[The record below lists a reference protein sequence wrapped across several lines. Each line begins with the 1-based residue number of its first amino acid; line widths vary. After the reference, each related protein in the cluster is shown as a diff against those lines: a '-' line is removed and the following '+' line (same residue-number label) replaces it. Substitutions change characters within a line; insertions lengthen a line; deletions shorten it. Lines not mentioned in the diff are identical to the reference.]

1 MSKDKD
7 FENNI
12 NKIGERPVEKQE
24 GQTGDH
30 SEDYNAEEMSA
41 LAREYAKALAA
52 KGLRPGD
59 PTFIEPETLLADAK
73 TNEASG
79 AEAEAEVNAVS
90 VNEENQTE
98 SQDED
103 QMIAMAREYAR
114 VLAAKGLRPGD
125 PTFAEPEQV
134 PAEAKPLKASDAEVE
149 AVASPVVE
157 AEEEPASDNA
167 APEIEELP
175 AEEVSIEETSAE
187 KEELPAEDIQAENDV
202 TAQIEETS
210 EDKDGKNE
218 AVSEGEN
225 NKTKKRKRRKPLK
238 IKRRSYEK
246 SFKGIPFLA
255 WPIELGDAIR
265 GRGDAAVTNMGK
277 DFIRAAHSIA
287 TSYRNTRRSIW
298 ISLLGVTVVITGL
311 LVLFDRFTVYEYAY
325 NGKVLGYVKEQEEVT
340 DVLEIAG
347 QKLTENSG
355 SSHNVEFVANKNV
368 TFNMVDAGGKVLD
381 TSDSAVNKL
390 VYMTDI
396 ETEAYGVYDGE
407 DLVAVVKNNNDAEN
421 LLVETQAELS
431 TPDRGMKLISSEFAN
446 ALDIKPLNVLLISV
460 LDNASAKKQMVEGGE
475 MEIYHIVEEGENLAS
490 LQSDF
495 SVGAE
500 NIFDETNSE
509 IVTAPEQGDKVCIHK
524 QVEPLSV
531 TMVEQGHM
539 KEVVEFKTIKEE
551 SDEYYKGDTVIKQ
564 DGEDG
569 IQLFEGT
576 ITKERGEVVDRKTDS
591 IENVREVQDKIIIVG
606 TAERP
611 KTAATGTF
619 AMPLKDSYQL
629 SSPFGP
635 RWGRMHTGLDMARG
649 TGIPIYASDG
659 GTVIRAGYNGGYGL
673 CVDIDHENG
682 YVTRYAHCSKILVSV
697 GDKVYQGQNIS
708 LMGSTGNS
716 TGPHLHFEIIQ
727 NGTAINPAP
736 KLGL

>member
-59 PTFIEPETLLADAK
+59 PTFMEPETLLADAK

-79 AEAEAEVNAVS
+79 AEAEAEVNAAF

-98 SQDED
+98 SQDEE

-114 VLAAKGLRPGD
+114 ILAAKGLRPGD

-157 AEEEPASDNA
+157 VEEEPASDNA
-167 APEIEELP
+167 APEIGELP
-175 AEEVSIEETSAE
+175 AEEVSIEETS
-187 KEELPAEDIQAENDV
+187 
-202 TAQIEETS
+202 
-210 EDKDGKNE
+210 
-218 AVSEGEN
+218 GEN

-298 ISLLGVTVVITGL
+298 MSLLGVTVVITGL

-531 TMVEQGHM
+531 TMIEQGHM

-576 ITKERGEVVDRKTDS
+576 ITKERGEVVERKTDS
-591 IENVREVQDKIIIVG
+591 IETVREVQDKIIIVG